1 MEMNRLMGWY
11 QRGAYKVEM
20 SWFEFEGH
28 GRCICQVSHNSERVN
43 TAPKIDSF
51 QFDLTSRLVTV
62 HIHILTVLVHP
73 TLFTF

>member
-1 MEMNRLMGWY
+1 MNRLMRWY

-20 SWFEFEGH
+20 SWFGFEVTVDVYVRH
-28 GRCICQVSHNSERVN
+28 RTTVRVN

-51 QFDLTSRLVTV
+51 QFDLTFRPATV

-73 TLFTF
+73 TLFDFWP